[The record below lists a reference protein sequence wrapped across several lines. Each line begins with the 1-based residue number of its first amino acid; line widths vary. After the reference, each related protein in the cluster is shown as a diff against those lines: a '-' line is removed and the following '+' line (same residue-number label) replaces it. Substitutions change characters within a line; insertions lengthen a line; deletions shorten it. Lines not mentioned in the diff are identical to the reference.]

1 MITAALN
8 TAQATAEHSQQAA
21 QEAAAEMASQ
31 TAMVGAA
38 KNRVEHIDEQLHQ
51 ARVDFQVTDNK
62 CDSEVISIFQIETK
76 FIVKSKKPYLMQ
88 E

>member
-21 QEAAAEMASQ
+21 QEAAAELASQ

-51 ARVDFQVTDNK
+51 ARVDFQVRIGSYKYKILLNK
-62 CDSEVISIFQIETK
+62 
-76 FIVKSKKPYLMQ
+76 
-88 E
+88 